1 MVIGDDEVEAEPLCG
16 FSFGK
21 SAHPGVDGD
30 DETNTVS
37 ECRFKH

>member
-1 MVIGDDEVEAEPLCG
+1 MVIGDDEIESKSLRSFCLCE
-16 FSFGK
+16 
-21 SAHPGVDGD
+21 SAHARVDGD